1 MVHTPRSSTASQ
13 LRVAQPRA
21 TFPLWG
27 QCAMCGDRD
36 RVDQRATYHCGR
48 RDTLICINCAEE
60 ALEANGQFG
69 VGA

>member
-1 MVHTPRSSTASQ
+1 
-13 LRVAQPRA
+13 
-21 TFPLWG
+21 
-27 QCAMCGDRD
+27 MCGDRD